1 MRNFEPERALV
12 KVGAVLLVAGA
23 VLGIVANLIHPAM
36 PRGAPVGSV
45 AYSQAVLDLVAG
57 SDFWLADHLA
67 IVVAAS
73 LVLGGLVAL
82 TRSLSGEWGSP
93 LAQLGLAMGSIALTV
108 TCVEMAIDGLG
119 LRFVADAWASAPA
132 GDKPAALYA
141 AHAVNRMGS
150 GLATVS
156 GVTLGATFVFYGL
169 AVAMSSAYPR
179 SLGWIGAAA
188 GLVAVA
194 NGLLG
199 RFSPLGSI
207 PLGIPVAVL
216 ILWALV
222 MGLLLWRR
230 AAAATHPA
238 DARHGLK
245 GAPPTS
251 PGEQPV

>member
-23 VLGIVANLIHPAM
+23 VLGIVANLIHPAI
-36 PRGAPVGSV
+36 PRGASVGSV

-57 SDFWLADHLA
+57 SDFWLAHHLA

-93 LAQLGLAMGSIALTV
+93 LAQLGLAMGSIGLTV

-156 GVTLGATFVFYGL
+156 GVTLGARFVFYGL

-188 GLVAVA
+188 GVGGVADRAV
-194 NGLLG
+194 G
-199 RFSPLGSI
+199 RFRPFGASPPCL
-207 PLGIPVAVL
+207 PLPVLHFV
-216 ILWALV
+216 ALP
-222 MGLLLWRR
+222 MGALL
-230 AAAATHPA
+230 
-238 DARHGLK
+238 
-245 GAPPTS
+245 S
-251 PGEQPV
+251 